1 MTDWLRP
8 NLFSNWAS
16 TLVTLLIIVL
26 AGKML
31 PGLVQW
37 SVTQAVF
44 VANAG
49 LCGALDGSGACW
61 VVIAE
66 KWRLI
71 LFGRYPHAE
80 QWRPALATALIVAL
94 PIYSALTRLR
104 IARLAMVWGVIL
116 PSGLLLM
123 AGGAFGLTTVETSL
137 WGGLPLTL
145 LLSLG
150 AIAGALPCGVLLALG
165 RRSTLPAV
173 RALCSVHIELV
184 RGLPLIPVLFM
195 AAFLFPLFLPR
206 DLGADVLMRVLLA
219 LILFAAAHLAEVV
232 RGGLQAVPQVQ
243 YDTARALGL
252 NAWQVQRY
260 VILPQALRAAL
271 PALTN
276 SFIGILKD
284 VSLVT
289 VVSLYELTGSLS
301 LALAGDAE
309 WRPYF
314 LEGYLFI
321 GAIYWV
327 GCFALSRYS
336 QRLEARLARS

>member
-1 MTDWLRP
+1 MTDWLRRK
-8 NLFSNWAS
+8 LFSSWAS
-16 TLVTLLIIVL
+16 ALATLLIVVL
-26 AGKML
+26 AGKVL
-31 PGLVQW
+31 PGFVEW

-44 VANAG
+44 VADAG
-49 LCGALDGSGACW
+49 LCRALDGSGACW
-61 VVIAE
+61 GVIAE

-71 LFGRYPHAE
+71 LFGRYPYAE

-94 PIYSALTRLR
+94 LFFSALARQR
-104 IARLAMVWGVIL
+104 ITRLAMVWGVIL

-123 AGGAFGLTTVETSL
+123 AGGAFGLTAVETSL

-150 AIAGALPCGVLLALG
+150 AIAGALPFGVLLALG

-173 RALCSVHIELV
+173 RALCSVYIELV

-206 DLGADVLMRVLLA
+206 GLGADVLLRVLLA

-232 RGGLQAVPQVQ
+232 RGGLQAVPQGQ
-243 YDTARALGL
+243 NDTARALGL
-252 NAWQVQRY
+252 NAWQVQRH

-276 SFIGILKD
+276 SFIAIFKD

-301 LALAGDAE
+301 LALAGDAD

-321 GAIYWV
+321 GAIYWI

-336 QRLEARLARS
+336 QRMEARLARS